1 MWDEIIYKYIK
12 LNYIINYNYNNII
25 YYYNNMIPIKI
36 IHKFKNNN
44 RQTQYLQYI
53 FIGSNVDDEIISI
66 LEYIKNKSFFEC
78 YDNLSKPKLEKLA
91 NYYGDK
97 WYTFF
102 FNRYHLAEQ
111 FNSILKNSNK
121 KRIIESKMGKEW
133 VTFHLSSPLLRKVT
147 YSFASTYYDYLISR
161 NKIKT
166 AVRKAEMDFRTYKPE
181 IVGLETEPTLA
192 GAGNDIMQAEL
203 DEDNNEDNENKEKE
217 EIDEEDTSLM
227 TAEDF
232 DDTVGN
238 NFNLEELTDLYGKE
252 NDATDKEVR
261 DTAIL
266 IGEATN
272 NKSFV
277 KNIDRMEVNFNE
289 KIDDI
294 AYDVKLED
302 VYNKIY
308 IKEQFIYMDDN
319 IKTIRN
325 KVCVSIPISSKF
337 SSKEGDIKL
346 LPEYTYFWS
355 EYNLN
360 KGNTNNTNIIDRVM
374 LGQKWIR
381 RNELVMV
388 DVKPNDNI
396 AVYENLRNNLSYLK
410 DSFGIKI
417 KREDDEYLILRDY
430 EQFMTNNEIYM
441 IDILNELGLN
451 YNSDSNKKRN
461 IYEVY
466 VNIYYPLINFER
478 FEIII
483 DLLNNNNNKEL
494 ERNTNNYAAI
504 KNDTTIEYHIHDV
517 VDKTKLLIEK
527 ETQFNS
533 FFKPNYIIQSII
545 HLNLNN
551 PKNLTGTISPEKY
564 NLYKIFDNFI
574 VSEEYP
580 FVQFQTPDS
589 QLTYKFYTKTKKI
602 DDMDILAKWFE
613 NAPYGI
619 SFKIKMTEIENKY
632 ISINLNENGR
642 MEYKITW
649 KEEDMA
655 TIDKIKESYKYV
667 NNLLLK
673 INSENKKIKFIL
685 PEDEDY
691 KYAFINTIQKIS
703 FSDKYKNNKIIIN
716 HNDLSDFS
724 RFFYTYVALMIEPRK
739 RVSKTST
746 TSESDKADFSK
757 FGTYLRYKRISNYEN
772 KTKMHLRMLY
782 FLRNFE
788 ITDKELVDEIAKQFN
803 ITNESA
809 AEELDIVRKKYGK
822 VLGKIKKSLAKIG
835 PSSMP
840 KSKPPG
846 VGIDIQGKTPDNYKI
861 RIAGARSR
869 EQLEEIIL
877 FIKVL
882 LYLYIEIYINKNS
895 KYMRIKDML
904 SKFNKI
910 AKRRN
915 KVNDYVNYE
924 VGSSAIKQTTS
935 LDKKRLGFR
944 PEEGQNQ
951 WSRSCQNSGDKIR
964 QPLVISSD
972 NTKDLIK
979 RGYKLNEKTG
989 NYEKKSI
996 IVDKGKKREVVIKAI
1011 KLPGDNG
1018 SYNFY
1023 TCDPDNNKKDC
1034 FIGFLSKSNNPN
1046 DLCMPC
1052 CFKKD
1057 PSNTINKKKLAYYN
1071 QCVGQKSK
1079 VEDKITE
1086 EIGDKVYI
1094 LQDTNKVQD
1103 GRFIFLPKYLN
1114 QFFNSIWKNNY
1125 IIKNHYLIES
1135 LTGYYFKY
1143 TVKDITY
1150 NFLAAISN
1158 IFDKSINEIKE
1169 IAINVIKK
1177 DENDNIFTYLNN
1189 GDIKSMFKDRDSYI
1203 NYIKNSNYLE
1213 YDILGELLSIP
1224 GVLTEKGLFYFVFDK
1239 KIKIIKKALEKDLM
1253 VENYYLQCLNYENYN
1268 NVNEDRDFIILIKD
1282 GKYYFPIYNIQKA
1295 PKDKKII
1302 LSKKYNNNN
1311 HNIIDE
1317 LKKYY
1322 GLSCIESFI
1331 FKINKTYNITAK
1343 TINQIKEIK
1352 IKKQIIDMRNKVR
1365 YLKLDNGLLL
1375 PVKPS
1380 GSIFNI
1386 SINSIN
1392 IKPTDLLDMDETIK
1406 LLNKFN
1412 KLAPE
1417 LNYIPKNVYYNN
1429 YKEKNGSYIYNI
1441 TSILLMNNLIV
1452 PIKNEYVSSS
1462 SFKKHGLGYEFQ
1474 SLEEVIDI
1482 AINNND
1488 IPYDNR
1494 TINIKNKIYRNEAY
1508 NLFRLELS
1516 MQLQNKSSLLN
1527 SIIGIVRNPN
1537 INKKS
1542 KRKELMTILLNI
1554 IETKDKSN
1562 KFIEIIKELPNLS
1575 NFNISNVRE
1584 YCSVNKNKDKCNA
1597 NLHCTFINNTCNFV
1611 MFKNDV
1617 LSNVSKLIEECI
1629 MDGIKFKELI
1639 QEDNYYVSDVVDY
1652 TVFSDRP
1659 NQKIIKT
1666 SNYNIKKIMT
1676 ELFGKDSIPQLGK
1689 RRIGKQEVSIDID
1702 IPEVLELGK
1711 EVIQEIIGNKNS
1723 IIRAYVNG
1731 YYWLLNP
1738 LYDKESRNLGY
1749 NSELQERLTNL
1760 FKANLIDYLVGNV
1773 FNEELKKDLS
1783 KYIELDKNLLSKNI
1797 FTGTLSRLR
1806 KNNYNTDGI
1815 LELILLS
1822 YMFPYPIVVFDNYN
1836 AVKYIFSSG
1845 PVSVNEKTIEKYTND
1860 SMLNKTIYI
1869 KFDFEGSNNIP
1880 KKIYS
1885 IYHK

>member
-1 MWDEIIYKYIK
+1 MIIET
-12 LNYIINYNYNNII
+12 
-25 YYYNNMIPIKI
+25 PIKI

-44 RQTQYLQYI
+44 RQTQYIQYI
-53 FIGSNVDDEIISI
+53 FIGSNVDDEIMGI
-66 LEYIKNKSFFEC
+66 LDNIKNKSFFEC
-78 YDNLSKPKLEKLA
+78 YDTLSKQKIDKLE
-91 NYYGDK
+91 NYYGNK
-97 WYTFF
+97 WYSSF

-111 FNSILKNSNK
+111 FSSILKNSNK
-121 KRIIESKMGKEW
+121 KKIIENKMGKEW
-133 VTFHLSSPLLRKVT
+133 VSFHLSSPLLRKVT

-166 AVRKAEMDFRTYKPE
+166 AVRKADMDFRTYAPE
-181 IVGLETEPTLA
+181 MA
-192 GAGNDIMQAEL
+192 GGNI
-203 DEDNNEDNENKEKE
+203 NEE
-217 EIDEEDTSLM
+217 EEEEEEDTDDNDNLDKEIDKENEDVQETMIM
-227 TAEDF
+227 TTEDF

-238 NFNLEELTDLYGKE
+238 NFNLEELTNLYEKE
-252 NDATDKEVR
+252 NDATDKDVK
-261 DTAIL
+261 DTAVL
-266 IGEATN
+266 IGQATN
-272 NKSFV
+272 DKSFA
-277 KNIDRMEVNFNE
+277 KNIDRMEIDFNE

-294 AYDVKLED
+294 AYDIKLED

-319 IKTIRN
+319 IRTIRN

-337 SSKEGDIKL
+337 SSNSDEGEIKL

-355 EYNLN
+355 EYNYEN
-360 KGNTNNTNIIDRVM
+360 KIDRVM

-381 RNELVMV
+381 RNELVMI
-388 DVKPNDNI
+388 DVKPNENM

-430 EQFMTNNEIYM
+430 EQYMTNNEIYM
-441 IDILNELGLN
+441 IDILNEFGLN

-461 IYEVY
+461 VYEVY
-466 VNIYYPLINFER
+466 VNIYFPLISFER
-478 FEIII
+478 FELIV
-483 DLLNNNNNKEL
+483 DLLNNRNDKEL
-494 ERNTNNYAAI
+494 ERNINNFGSI
-504 KNDTTIEYHIHDV
+504 KNDTALEVAIHDV
-517 VDKTKLLIEK
+517 VDKTRIMLRDNK
-527 ETQFNS
+527 FNKC
-533 FFKPNYIIQSII
+533 FQPNYIIQSII

-551 PKNLTGTISPEKY
+551 PKNLTGTISPDKY
-564 NLYKIFDNFI
+564 NLYKIFDNFV

-580 FVQFQTPDS
+580 FIQFQTPDS

-619 SFKIKMTEIENKY
+619 SFKIKMSELENKY

-642 MEYKITW
+642 MEYRIAW

-655 TIDKIKESYKYV
+655 TIDKIKDSYKYV

-685 PEDEDY
+685 PEDENY

-703 FSDKYKNNKIIIN
+703 FDEKYKIN

-724 RFFYTYVALMIEPRK
+724 RFFYTYIALITEPRK
-739 RVSKTST
+739 RISALAVS
-746 TSESDKADFSK
+746 SEKETFSK
-757 FGTYLRYKRISNYEN
+757 YGTYLRYKRISNYEN

-788 ITDKELVDEIAKQFN
+788 ITDRELIDEIAKQFN

-822 VLGKIKKSLAKIG
+822 VLGKMKKTLTKM
-835 PSSMP
+835 SSSAIP
-840 KSKPPG
+840 KSKLPG
-846 VGIDIQGKTPDNYKI
+846 IGVDIQGRTPDNYKV
-861 RIAGARSR
+861 RINGASSR
-869 EQLEEIIL
+869 EQLDEIIS
-877 FIKVL
+877 FVKVL

-895 KYMRIKDML
+895 KYMKIKEML
-904 SKFNKI
+904 SKLNKI

-915 KVNDYVNYE
+915 KVNDIVNYE
-924 VGSSAIKQTTS
+924 AGSSAIKQTIA
-935 LDKKRLGFR
+935 LDKKRLGFK

-951 WSRSCQNSGDKIR
+951 WSRNCQNSGDKIR
-964 QPLVISSD
+964 QPLIISSD
-972 NTKDLIK
+972 NTKELIK

-989 NYEKKSI
+989 NYEKKM
-996 IVDKGKKREVVIKAI
+996 IVTEKGKKKEVIVKTV
-1011 KLPGDNG
+1011 KLSTENG
-1018 SYNFY
+1018 SYNFH
-1023 TCDPDNNKKDC
+1023 TCDPDHNNKYS

-1046 DLCMPC
+1046 DLCMTC
-1052 CFKKD
+1052 CYKKD
-1057 PSNTINKKKLAYYN
+1057 QSDTVNKKKLSYFN
-1071 QCVGQKSK
+1071 KCVGQKTTQIDEK
-1079 VEDKITE
+1079 PKDEL
-1086 EIGDKVYI
+1086 GDKVYI
-1094 LQDTNKVQD
+1094 LQDTNKIQD

-1114 QFFNSIWKNNY
+1114 QFFNTVWKNNY
-1125 IIKNHYLIES
+1125 VIKNHYLIEAS
-1135 LTGYYFKY
+1135 NGYYFKY
-1143 TVKDITY
+1143 TVKDPHY
-1150 NFLAAISN
+1150 NFLSAISN
-1158 IFDKSINEIKE
+1158 VFDKTINEIKQL
-1169 IAINVIKK
+1169 AINVIK
-1177 DENDNIFTYLNN
+1177 NDDNENIFTYLNN

-1213 YDILGELLSIP
+1213 YDIMGELLSIP
-1224 GVLTEKGLFYFVFDK
+1224 GVLSEKGLFYFVFNK
-1239 KIKIIKKALEKDLM
+1239 KIKIIKKALEKDIT

-1268 NVNEDRDFIILIKD
+1268 NVNEDRDFLILIKD
-1282 GKYYFPIYNIQKA
+1282 GRYYFPIYNVKKSS
-1295 PKDKKII
+1295 KDKKII
-1302 LSKKYNNNN
+1302 LEKKYNENK
-1311 HNIIDE
+1311 IIDE

-1343 TINQIKEIK
+1343 NIYQIKDIV
-1352 IKKQIIDMRNKVR
+1352 IKKQIVDMRNKVR

-1380 GSIFNI
+1380 GSLLNININNI
-1386 SINSIN
+1386 SSV
-1392 IKPTDLLDMDETIK
+1392 KVSDLFDLDETIK
-1406 LLNKFN
+1406 LLNKFH

-1417 LNYIPKNVYYNN
+1417 LNYVPKNVYYNN
-1429 YKEKNGSYIYNI
+1429 IKEKDGNSTYNI
-1441 TSILLMNNLIV
+1441 TSLLLMNNLII
-1452 PIKNEYVSSS
+1452 PIKNEYIQAKV
-1462 SFKKHGLGYEFQ
+1462 FKKHGLGYEFQ
-1474 SLEEVIDI
+1474 SLEEVIDN

-1488 IPYDNR
+1488 VPYDNR
-1494 TINIKNKIYRNEAY
+1494 TINIKNRLYRNEAY

-1516 MQLQNKSSLLN
+1516 MYLQHNSSLLDN
-1527 SIIGIVRNPN
+1527 IVGIVRNTG
-1537 INKKS
+1537 INKKN
-1542 KRKELMTILLNI
+1542 KRKELMNILLNM
-1554 IETKDKSN
+1554 IESKSKTN

-1584 YCSVNKNKDKCNA
+1584 YCSINRNKDKCNA
-1597 NLHCTFINNTCNFV
+1597 NLHCTFINNACNFV
-1611 MFKNDV
+1611 MFKNDL
-1617 LSNVSKLIEECI
+1617 LSNISKIIEEMI

-1639 QEDNYYVSDVVDY
+1639 QEENYYVSDIVDN

-1666 SNYNIKKIMT
+1666 SNFNIKKIMT

-1689 RRIGKQEVSIDID
+1689 RRIGKQDISIDVD
-1702 IPEVLELGK
+1702 IPEALELGK
-1711 EVIQEIIGNKNS
+1711 EVIQEIVGNKNS

-1731 YYWLLNP
+1731 YYWMLNP

-1749 NSELQERLTNL
+1749 ESELQDRLTNL

-1773 FNEELKKDLS
+1773 FNEELKKDIS
-1783 KYIELDKNLLSKNI
+1783 RYIELDKNLLSKNI
-1797 FTGTLSRLR
+1797 FTSTLSRLR

-1836 AVKYIFSSG
+1836 VVRYIFSSG
-1845 PVSVNEKTIEKYTND
+1845 PVSVNEKTIEKYTGP
-1860 SMLNKTIYI
+1860 SMLNKTIFI
-1869 KFDFEGSNNIP
+1869 KFDFEGTNKIP